1 MAKVAFKLIQEA
13 NFYEEVK
20 SKLVPIIYLT
30 RKFIL
35 RKHILVNVNEFGVDV
50 EETYFDKNFSR
61 CLQTF
66 SAQVDFGTIPS

>member
-1 MAKVAFKLIQEA
+1 MKWI
-13 NFYEEVK
+13 
-20 SKLVPIIYLT
+20 VPIIYLT

-50 EETYFDKNFSR
+50 DVEETYFDKNFCR